1 MADATTRGTN
11 AESILGG
18 RIVEFILNN
27 GSVNIIDVTGFSD
40 AIFMV
45 SDVRQKISHT
55 NANGTRINA
64 VSSRFG
70 TLTGVIDEIELIDET
85 TGEITSIV
93 NYGETVA
100 GTVKVTSADHGL
112 TTGDS
117 VIISGTTD
125 YDGTF
130 TITNIDAANYY
141 MTDTYVGEE
150 TSGTWVL
157 SPHTYNHEDL
167 SFEGV
172 ATGYA
177 YVELKTKLG
186 GANDVGKTLKMSC
199 NGIGDLIGCDI
210 NDNKMTIELENSKAG
225 DTACFSISDNS

>member
-1 MADATTRGTN
+1 MAQRGTN
-11 AESILGG
+11 AASILGG

-27 GSVNIIDVTGFSD
+27 GTKNIIDITGFSD

-55 NANGTRINA
+55 NTDGRKINA

-85 TGEITSIV
+85 TGEITAIV
-93 NYGETVA
+93 DYSATVA
-100 GTVKVTSADHGL
+100 GTVKVTSAAHGL

-117 VIISGTTD
+117 VIISETTS
-125 YDGTF
+125 YNGTF
-130 TITNIDAANYY
+130 TITTIDVNNYY
-141 MTDTYVGEE
+141 MTDTYVAEE

-167 SFEGV
+167 SFEG
-172 ATGYA
+172 ATTDYA

-199 NGIGDLIGCDI
+199 NAIGDLMGCDI

-225 DTACFSISDNS
+225 DTACFSISDNV